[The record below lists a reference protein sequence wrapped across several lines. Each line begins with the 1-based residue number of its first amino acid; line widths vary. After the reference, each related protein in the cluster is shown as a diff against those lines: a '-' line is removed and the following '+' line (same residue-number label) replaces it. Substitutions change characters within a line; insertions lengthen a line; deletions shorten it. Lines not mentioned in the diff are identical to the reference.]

1 MERINQLTNSSLPTT
16 NNQSSATDSSMFQMF
31 FQHFQPSQED
41 TLQTEVGTAAQQ
53 SDLEQPT
60 DEGSLSQPDSAK
72 SFHQEQSFQSK
83 KVPMKQVHSFS
94 MNQTSLNTQSVNRP
108 DVPVATSENNANATT
123 TIDNHQQHS
132 VHIHDRVQ
140 ETSSSLNSNF
150 EAVSTNKELRNQKNS
165 QVIEH
170 ASFVSGDELPTPPIM
185 DKPEKIMTNK
195 QINAEMLMGTETI
208 QPESN
213 LLNKAPIDHQL
224 TKHESVFDTES
235 QSTLLVSEKNLENS
249 EIDSL
254 PGIETPSKK
263 TFPSVP
269 VVEETTQE
277 AISKQKVITEKLPEE
292 VLLGSKPSTES
303 SSEQIIPPVPVN
315 KNRIPTEQAIE
326 KAVPEAV
333 ANQITEK
340 LPEEVLLGSKPSTE
354 SPSEQIIPPV
364 SVNKNRISTEQAIE
378 KAVPEAVAN
387 QITEKLPEEA
397 LLGAKPKTESSS
409 EQIIPPFS
417 VNKNRIPTEQAI
429 EKTVPEAV
437 ANQMTE
443 KLPEE
448 ALLGAKPKT
457 ESYSEQMIEEQP
469 TESNRHLLNP
479 KTDTLDS
486 KLEIVDELPTSLALD
501 TVNLVTPEVVT
512 VQQMKSNLDMFI
524 GSDERTSI
532 EAVTNLDTKN
542 ISIKP
547 EEVFLNRVKP
557 FVGEIMA
564 NSVLSKVAAERKQ
577 PTLTTEIASQVVMDS
592 PEATLKP
599 EVVLPSNDKALSN
612 SPKNG
617 TVPVEQLVETISA
630 NNADSLKTGSLV
642 TDMNVQNV
650 VTESES
656 KPTKNVESS
665 TGKMVSPAVTGSSE
679 STMTQQAML
688 SIREAGT
695 ITIDL
700 PKIQN
705 GHAPTIEK
713 VVQEMAKPIQQ
724 ELQTMTRPNEKI
736 VTFDLDPGNLGKI
749 QVKMKVT
756 PQAVSLELTVQSE
769 QTKKMF
775 EAVTTR
781 LDKVLQKQENV
792 SVFTVT
798 RSEPTIAST
807 TDNQSSFSQSFQQG
821 FSQERSMQQQRH
833 TTGRY
838 RKPSLEENVI
848 EQEVESRVSILA

>member
-41 TLQTEVGTAAQQ
+41 TLQTEVGTATQQ

-83 KVPMKQVHSFS
+83 KVS

-140 ETSSSLNSNF
+140 ETISSFNPNF

-170 ASFVSGDELPTPPIM
+170 APFVSGDELPTSPIM

-213 LLNKAPIDHQL
+213 LLNKAPINHQL

-269 VVEETTQE
+269 VVEETNQE

-303 SSEQIIPPVPVN
+303 SSEQIIPQFPVN
-315 KNRIPTEQAIE
+315 EDRIPTEQAIE
-326 KAVPEAV
+326 KTVPEAV
-333 ANQITEK
+333 PNQITEK
-340 LPEEVLLGSKPSTE
+340 LPKEVLLGSKPSTE
-354 SPSEQIIPPV
+354 SPSEQIISQVP
-364 SVNKNRISTEQAIE
+364 VNKDQ
-378 KAVPEAVAN
+378 
-387 QITEKLPEEA
+387 
-397 LLGAKPKTESSS
+397 
-409 EQIIPPFS
+409 
-417 VNKNRIPTEQAI
+417 IPTEQVI

-443 KLPEE
+443 KLPAEV
-448 ALLGAKPKT
+448 LLGSKPKT
-457 ESYSEQMIEEQP
+457 EISSEPMIEEQP

-542 ISIKP
+542 ITIKP

-557 FVGEIMA
+557 FVGETMA
-564 NSVLSKVAAERKQ
+564 NSVLSKVAIDEKQ
-577 PTLTTEIASQVVMDS
+577 PTLATKIASQIVTDS
-592 PEATLKP
+592 PEATLKQ
-599 EVVLPSNDKALSN
+599 EVVLPSNDKALNN

-630 NNADSLKTGSLV
+630 NNSDSLKTGSLV

-688 SIREAGT
+688 PTREAGT

-792 SVFTVT
+792 SVFTIT

-838 RKPSLEENVI
+838 RKPSLEEKVV